1 MAKWINFNVVGGV
14 TTGQGGTV
22 APWMDG
28 DNLLLADTVTSVSVV
43 ESAAGAPDDG
53 AILATLNLSTGGGPT
68 TATMLVTVNASLPG
82 QSPNNNVPASADYVN
97 KVKTAINRALTAN
110 PGGVKSSVSLPQ
122 DQADN
127 TAAYDPSLVC
137 QFRSFTVA

>member
-14 TTGQGGTV
+14 TTGQGGTP

-43 ESAAGAPDDG
+43 ETAAGAPDDG
-53 AILATLNLSTGGGPT
+53 AIKATLDLSTGGGPT
-68 TATMLVTVNASLPG
+68 TATMLVAVDAKLPG
-82 QSPNNNVPASADYVN
+82 QTPNNNVPASANYVN

-122 DQADN
+122 DTADS
-127 TAAYDPSLVC
+127 TAAYDVDLVC
-137 QFRSFTVA
+137 SFRSFTVA